1 LNLVANILAVG
12 LSFILCSIFTPM
24 VRGLA
29 VRLDIGDKPNGRTSR
44 NIAHIGGIAIIS
56 AILFTLIVVFMFFLE
71 GLTLSRIFSPIFVA
85 SGFLIFLIGIVD
97 DLRSLHYSYKLVL
110 QIMVSIFVS
119 LFGIILLNHF
129 GVVRFNI
136 LWGIFSFIIVAFWM
150 LGITTSFNLVDG
162 LDGLATG
169 LAIIYAISFAIAGFI
184 FRDPLVVALS
194 LVVVGAM
201 GAFLKFNFP
210 PAKIFMGDSGSL
222 FIGLI
227 FGLLPLL
234 LVIGAQKVFFV
245 SAGSLIVLSIPVL
258 DTMLAFTRRLLRGRP
273 VFEADHMHIHH
284 ILLYS
289 LKSVRKVDFVE
300 WFLAGIHAY
309 LGLSVMQGSLGML
322 VVALSVD
329 VMIFVVALRVMI
341 GEGIKEGRLL
351 KILEH

>member
-1 LNLVANILAVG
+1 
-12 LSFILCSIFTPM
+12 M
-24 VRGLA
+24 VRSLA
-29 VRLDIGDKPNGRTSR
+29 IKLDIGDKPNGRTSR

-71 GLTLSRIFSPIFVA
+71 GITLSRIFSPIFIA

-97 DLRSLHYSYKLVL
+97 DLRSLHYSYKLAL
-110 QIMVSIFVS
+110 QVMVSIFVS

-129 GVVRFNI
+129 GVVHFRIF
-136 LWGIFSFIIVAFWM
+136 WGVFSFIIVAFWM

-162 LDGLATG
+162 LDGLASG

-184 FRDPLVVALS
+184 FKDPLVVTLS

-201 GAFLKFNFP
+201 SAFLRYNFP

-234 LVIGAQKVFFV
+234 LVIGAKRVFFV

-258 DTMLAFTRRLLRGRP
+258 DTVLAFTRRLLKGKA

-289 LKSVRKVDFVE
+289 LKSVRRVDFVE
-300 WFLAGIHAY
+300 WFLAAIHSY
-309 LGLSVMQGSLGML
+309 LGLLVMQGSLIVL
-322 VVALSVD
+322 VVAISLD
-329 VMIFVVALRVMI
+329 VLIFIVALRVMV
-341 GEGIKEGRLL
+341 GKGVKEGRLL
-351 KILEH
+351 EILEH